1 MIRRLAGFCFAH
13 DVSGRDPRAMP
24 HNEPSPSRPSQQI
37 ADAERRQGPRRERDQ
52 RLVQR
57 ERELDAARRV
67 CQALS
72 QQIQSDTLIE
82 QTLRTALDTVD
93 AEAGSLL
100 LADPK
105 AQQLTFRHVVGDKA
119 ELLRGLAIPWDK
131 GLAGAVFSTG
141 KPEIILDAKRD
152 KRHYPNID
160 ELTGFRTRDM
170 IVLPLQQ
177 WGRKPIG
184 VLEVMNKRNGRLDQD
199 DVALLVIVSALSTA
213 AIEQARLFEE
223 ARLAEVVHRL
233 GDISHDVN
241 NLLTPI
247 AIGRQILQTEIDH
260 IIGSLSEKDAIR
272 VQLSLK
278 LCKEALNT
286 QQSAT
291 RRIRD
296 RLQEVSDCVKGLRI
310 QPQLAPC
317 LVSEVIESVVQILGF
332 VADEKGISLRTE
344 GLETLPP
351 VLADRQRLYSAFYNL
366 VNNAIPEVPPGG
378 TVTVRGA
385 LSPSG
390 DAMLLSVVDTG
401 RGMPRDIRDSLFSDR
416 AISRKAGGT
425 GLGTRIVRDVVQAH
439 GGRITVES
447 QEGAGTTFLI
457 WLPLQ
462 PPGR

>member
-1 MIRRLAGFCFAH
+1 
-13 DVSGRDPRAMP
+13 VSQ
-24 HNEPSPSRPSQQI
+24 NEHTPSNPSSQVS
-37 ADAERRQGPRRERDQ
+37 DSERRQGPRRASDQ

-82 QTLRTALDTVD
+82 QTLRTALETVD

-105 AQQLTFRHVVGDKA
+105 TEQLTFRHVVGDKA
-119 ELLRGLAIPWDK
+119 EVLRGLSIPWDK
-131 GLAGAVFSTG
+131 GLAGAVFFSG
-141 KPEIILDAKRD
+141 RPEIVVDAKND
-152 KRHYPNID
+152 TRHYPNID

-184 VLEVMNKRNGRLDQD
+184 VLEVMNKRHGRLDEE
-199 DVALLVIVSALSTA
+199 DVALLVIISAISTA

-223 ARLAEVVHRL
+223 AKLAEVVHRL
-233 GDISHDVN
+233 ADIGHDVN

-260 IIGSLSEKDAIR
+260 IIGSLSGKDAIR

-332 VADEKGISLRTE
+332 VADEKGINLRME
-344 GLETLPP
+344 GLDTLPP
-351 VLADRQRLYSAFYNL
+351 ILADRQRLYSAFYNL

-378 TVTVRGA
+378 TITVKGA
-385 LSPSG
+385 VSPSG
-390 DAMLLSVVDTG
+390 DTMFLSVIDTG
-401 RGMPRDIRDSLFSDR
+401 RGMPKEIRDSLFSDR

-425 GLGTRIVRDVVQAH
+425 GLGTKIVKDVVQAH
-439 GGRITVES
+439 GGQITVES
-447 QEGAGTTFLI
+447 EENAGTTFVI
-457 WLPLQ
+457 RLPLQ
-462 PPGR
+462 PAGGPP